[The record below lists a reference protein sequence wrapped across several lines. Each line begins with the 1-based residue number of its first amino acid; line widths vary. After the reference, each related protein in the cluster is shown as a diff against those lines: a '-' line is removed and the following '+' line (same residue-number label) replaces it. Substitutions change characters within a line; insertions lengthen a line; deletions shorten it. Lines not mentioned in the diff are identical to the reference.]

1 MNPWMQSAEN
11 RTLADLV
18 EIVLNSQ
25 SPEQTQW
32 QLKNQSALLAG
43 LQPNDVD
50 QLLVQINESLG
61 EDEEA
66 CGNQAGSVQIL
77 IHQLA
82 AKHPNQAWSNVRLN
96 AIEALY
102 RSAPS
107 ESDLRNTLLHW
118 MAASGDADALKLWAN
133 LITSQPPEHRLGLV
147 LAFAPLMQKDF
158 DPPPWLQE
166 KMLTE
171 GTGHMQIAPLIFD
184 VCNFWYRTE
193 KVSKHP
199 AETRLEQLLTLFS
212 QLIGQLG
219 KIEEGNIR
227 KDVDLLTLNLQISDS
242 VSLVVSLCDF
252 FALLESESAKPKL
265 HQAMALKHRR
275 VQTEASAAL
284 AKQGDEDGK
293 KILIGLAAE
302 PVARLRVL
310 KYAEELGFLKDI
322 SLEWQGEIATA
333 ESHLAIWLS
342 DPRQVGFAPAE
353 IRLIDNQEMYWPSYE
368 HPVQCY
374 LFDYRYGLE
383 EDAPGNV
390 GICGPMTH
398 AFPADLRGLEKDDMY
413 AAFAGWQTIHEEIF
427 ITTMDRARAA
437 DPDAVLDLE
446 SRLGGVED
454 GVVEKIEFV
463 GNFFG
468 QWLLFA
474 SGETE
479 GSQATLVV
487 DDGEEYWISCGNP
500 NAPVDA
506 ETVWSIVQGRK
517 LLSHFN

>member
-1 MNPWMQSAEN
+1 MTE
-11 RTLADLV
+11 LLD
-18 EIVLNSQ
+18 IVLNSRD
-25 SPEQTQW
+25 PRQTQW
-32 QLKNQSALLAG
+32 QLENRSAQIAELDPQG
-43 LQPNDVD
+43 VD
-50 QLLVQINESLG
+50 SLLVALVETLG
-61 EDEEA
+61 DA
-66 CGNQAGSVQIL
+66 PQANADTAASIQIL
-77 IHQLA
+77 IHRLS
-82 AKHPNQAWSNVRLN
+82 AKPSGQAWTNARLN
-96 AIEALY
+96 AVESLYRNAPIEA
-102 RSAPS
+102 
-107 ESDLRNTLLHW
+107 DLRNQLLHW
-118 MAASGDADALKLWAN
+118 IAASGDVDAMKLWAE
-133 LITSQPPEHRLGLV
+133 LITTEPPEHRLGLV
-147 LAFAPLMQKDF
+147 MAFAPLMHKDF

-166 KMLTE
+166 KLLVE
-171 GTGHMQIAPLIFD
+171 GTSHMQIAPLVFD
-184 VCNFWYRTE
+184 VFNFWFRSE

-199 AETRLEQLLTLFS
+199 AEPRLDHLLTLFG

-252 FALLESESAKPKL
+252 FGLLESDLAKPKL

-284 AKQGDEDGK
+284 ARLGEEEGK
-293 KILIGLAAE
+293 EMLISLAEE

-310 KYAEELGFLKDI
+310 NYAEELGFLKDV

-353 IRLIDNQEMYWPSYE
+353 IKLIDNRELNWPSYD

-374 LFDYRYGLE
+374 LFDYRYGLKD
-383 EDAPGNV
+383 DAPGNV

-398 AFPADLRGLEKDDMY
+398 AFPADLRGLSQDDMY
-413 AAFAGWQTIHEEIF
+413 AAFAGWQTVHEEIF
-427 ITTMDRARAA
+427 VTTIDRAKAA
-437 DPDAVLDLE
+437 APDDISALE
-446 SRLGGVED
+446 NRMQGIED
-454 GVVEKIEFV
+454 GVVEKVELV

-468 QWLLFA
+468 QWILLA

-479 GSQATLVV
+479 GSSATLVV
-487 DDGEEYWISCGNP
+487 DEEDEFWIGCGNP
-500 NAPVDA
+500 NAPIDA

-517 LLSHFN
+517 LLAHFNDDV